1 VVAKVR
7 SENLQSHTERS
18 SRPGPE
24 LSSVEADVY
33 VWHNALLV
41 VQIRTVELVMTTG
54 HMTRQPI
61 AVLEAGS
68 VHRRLNL
75 AEHGASG
82 AEWSGLKLTDTGLNA
97 YVTFSHNPCMYVQRA
112 TKHVHVLSTE

>member
-1 VVAKVR
+1 MVVKVR

-24 LSSVEADVY
+24 LYSVQADVY

-41 VQIRTVELVMTTG
+41 VQIRTVEQVMTTG

-75 AEHGASG
+75 AEHEASG
-82 AEWSGLKLTDTGLNA
+82 AEWSGLKLANRHRTECLCNIQPQST
-97 YVTFSHNPCMYVQRA
+97 YVCTACHQTCPRSIN
-112 TKHVHVLSTE
+112 